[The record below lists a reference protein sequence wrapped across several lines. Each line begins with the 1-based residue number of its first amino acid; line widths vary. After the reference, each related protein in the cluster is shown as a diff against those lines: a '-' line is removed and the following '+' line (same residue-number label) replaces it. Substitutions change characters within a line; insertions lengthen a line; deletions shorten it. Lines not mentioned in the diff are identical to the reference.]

1 MTPAEANSPESD
13 AIPAYT
19 NRKLNID
26 QYYLNKIG
34 LSRDGTELKIGEF
47 DLYGVPVALTLDTG
61 RILLVLSPKEQ
72 KLFKDYIGAP
82 VRLFL
87 RTRARRDERADLK
100 IILLN
105 AKLESIENLAQNEN
119 LCLVNLRY
127 IHSPNAYREKISS
140 YFFDAD
146 YYREKYNQCLDSQDA
161 RIPYERL
168 IPDSLTRQGS
178 VRMGDGAKRQCTIQ
192 SILPCRVELYLEA
205 KGDELPEGTEI
216 AVEFGFSGFN
226 VFVKATIAEF
236 RPSAEVSGFGFV
248 LLTIAFHPAIT
259 EILLPVMAN
268 VK

>member
-1 MTPAEANSPESD
+1 MTPSDANPDDGD

-19 NRKLNID
+19 NRTLNID

-47 DLYGVPVALTLDTG
+47 DLYGVPVALSLDAG

-72 KLFKDYIGAP
+72 KLFKDYVGSP

-127 IHSPNAYREKISS
+127 KHSPNQYREKISS

-146 YYREKYNQCLDSQDA
+146 YYREKYNQCLDSKEDP
-161 RIPYERL
+161 IPYDQL
-168 IPDSLTRQGS
+168 IPDSLTRQVN
-178 VRMGDGAKRQCTIQ
+178 VRFGNGAKRQGTIQ
-192 SILPCRVELYLEA
+192 SIFPCRVEIYVEA
-205 KGDELPEGTEI
+205 VADDVPEGSEI
-216 AVEFGFSGFN
+216 SVEFQFQGFSIFI
-226 VFVKATIAEF
+226 KARVAGF
-236 RPSAEVSGFGFV
+236 RPSTEVSGFGFAQ
-248 LLTIAFHPAIT
+248 LTLTFHPAIT
-259 EILLPVMAN
+259 EILLPVMASA
-268 VK
+268 K